1 VLGQDSFD
9 VGDVVGGAVAVE
21 LAQQLLVARVTAVER
36 ADAHAGVL
44 GDGGDLEPRIAKED
58 GSAPIRGSA
67 GRCEPPRVR
76 LDPRVESVIV
86 C

>member
-1 VLGQDSFD
+1 
-9 VGDVVGGAVAVE
+9 
-21 LAQQLLVARVTAVER
+21 
-36 ADAHAGVL
+36 VL